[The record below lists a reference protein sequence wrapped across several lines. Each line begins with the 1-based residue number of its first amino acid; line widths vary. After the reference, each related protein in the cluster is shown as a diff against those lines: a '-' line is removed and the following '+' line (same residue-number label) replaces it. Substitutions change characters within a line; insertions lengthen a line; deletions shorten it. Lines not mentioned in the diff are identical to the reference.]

1 MIYITP
7 TTQEE
12 RNMSQASRLKEH
24 FEAGKSITRLSAL
37 TDLGIFELS
46 ARVIDL
52 ENTGMTIDRKRI
64 TVTNRWGEKA
74 SVTKYW
80 VVS

>member
-1 MIYITP
+1 
-7 TTQEE
+7 
-12 RNMSQASRLKEH
+12 MSQASRLKEH

-80 VVS
+80 AVKS